1 VRGEGKLGYDIEAVG
16 KVGVGGGDP
25 MVSGFNGRTFSVLGL
40 GK

>member
-1 VRGEGKLGYDIEAVG
+1 MRGEGKLGYDIEAVG
-16 KVGVGGGDP
+16 KVGGGE